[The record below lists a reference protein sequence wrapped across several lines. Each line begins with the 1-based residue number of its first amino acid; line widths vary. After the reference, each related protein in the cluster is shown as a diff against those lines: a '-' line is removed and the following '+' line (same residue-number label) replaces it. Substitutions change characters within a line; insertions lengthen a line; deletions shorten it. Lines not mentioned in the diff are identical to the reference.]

1 MIKGYCK
8 KQQNSECLA
17 IVMVYHV
24 TNRFLKK
31 TKNLPLTFGYFH
43 ISVSSSTFLTAS
55 WLPIFVSAEPSW
67 TILSIDRSERMSFEC
82 HTGGAIRKNFKNNG
96 NFDIFC
102 WLNFQLNQIQNC
114 FVQIK
119 KMKDRICSFQLKK
132 KLLLPNVKTDDAR
145 HENVPPPLDLTR
157 ILKSYHKRYDW
168 RKFLEK

>member
-8 KQQNSECLA
+8 KQQE
-17 IVMVYHV
+17 
-24 TNRFLKK
+24 F
-31 TKNLPLTFGYFH
+31 TKNLPLMFGYFH

-67 TILSIDRSERMSFEC
+67 TILLIDRSERMSFEC
-82 HTGGAIRKNFKNNG
+82 HTGGAIRKNFKNDG

-119 KMKDRICSFQLKK
+119 KMKDRIFSFQLKK

-145 HENVPPPLDLTR
+145 HENVPHPLIWLESWSHTIKKGMIEENSWKNR
-157 ILKSYHKRYDW
+157 NSWYHER
-168 RKFLEK
+168 